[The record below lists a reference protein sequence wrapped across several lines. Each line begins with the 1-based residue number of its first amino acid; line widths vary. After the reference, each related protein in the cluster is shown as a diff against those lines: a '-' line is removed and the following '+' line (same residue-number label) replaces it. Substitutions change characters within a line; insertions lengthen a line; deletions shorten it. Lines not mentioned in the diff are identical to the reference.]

1 MLRCRRWLSR
11 HARGSVLKCGIK
23 MLRLVGLAVE
33 SWSVRV
39 LLLFVLSAWLA
50 FGATF
55 KLYLKDGDY
64 HMVREYQVLE
74 DRVRYFST
82 ERGDWEEI
90 PIELVDLEKT
100 KREIAKAEQ
109 TAKEQSGFE
118 KAEDKAI
125 RAERKELSQIPADAG
140 VYFVE
145 SGQIKAVPL
154 ADWHVETSNKRKA
167 LQMVTPIP
175 IVAGK
180 ATVLVKG
187 EHAGFTVESAEP
199 EFYIRLDQREDFGII
214 KLTPKKGQRIVENIS
229 IVPVTKEN
237 FEEQKEVETYQREML
252 PGLFKIWPAKPLG
265 AGEYALVQYTNGELN
280 LRVWDFSC
288 AAVGAPQPAPTTDS
302 KKAKD

>member
-1 MLRCRRWLSR
+1 MPREISCQQQKESISHRRRMLP
-11 HARGSVLKCGIK
+11 
-23 MLRLVGLAVE
+23 LVGLAVE

-39 LLLFVLSAWLA
+39 LLLFFLSAWLA

-82 ERGDWEEI
+82 ERGEWEEI
-90 PIELVDLEKT
+90 PTELVDLEKT
-100 KREIAKAEQ
+100 KRELAKIEQ
-109 TAKEQSGFE
+109 SAKEQSVFE
-118 KAEDKAI
+118 NAEDKAI
-125 RAERKELSQIPADAG
+125 RAQRKELSQIPADAG

-145 SGQIKAVPL
+145 AGQIKAMPL
-154 ADWHVETSNKRKA
+154 ADWRVETSNKRKA
-167 LQMVTPIP
+167 LQVITPVP
-175 IVAGK
+175 IVPGK

-187 EHAGFTVESAEP
+187 EHASFTVDSAEP

-214 KLTPKKGQRIVENIS
+214 RLTPKKGERVVENIS

-252 PGLFKIWPAKPLG
+252 PGLFKIWPSKPLG
-265 AGEYALVQYTNGELN
+265 AGEYALVEYTNGELN

-288 AAVGAPQPAPTTDS
+288 AAAGGVQPAPKTDS

>member
-1 MLRCRRWLSR
+1 
-11 HARGSVLKCGIK
+11 
-23 MLRLVGLAVE
+23 LVSLAVE

-39 LLLFVLSAWLA
+39 LLLLVLSAWLA

-90 PIELVDLEKT
+90 PTELVDLEKT
-100 KREIAKAEQ
+100 KRELAKIEQ
-109 TAKEQSGFE
+109 AAKEQSSFE
-118 KAEDKAI
+118 NAEDKAI
-125 RAERKELSQIPADAG
+125 RAQRKELAQIPADAG

-187 EHAGFTVESAEP
+187 EHASFTVDSEP
-199 EFYIRLDQREDFGII
+199 EFYIRLEQREDFGII
-214 KLTPKKGQRIVENIS
+214 RLTPKKGQRIVENIS

-252 PGLFKIWPAKPLG
+252 PGLFKIWPAKPLE

-280 LRVWDFSC
+280 LRVWDFSST
-288 AAVGAPQPAPTTDS
+288 AAASAQPVPATDS